1 MVRRPVATQAARLS
15 VVQHDR
21 SDVLATGGGD
31 KRLKLW
37 RSATPGI
44 SALSTLTGHSGD
56 VVSCCFKPNT
66 DLLVSGSED
75 RHIRVWDINSN
86 ECLQTLIGHTAEV
99 CACSYD
105 RDGSMLA
112 TASSDKTVGR
122 REW

>member
-1 MVRRPVATQAARLS
+1 M
-15 VVQHDR
+15 
-21 SDVLATGGGD
+21 
-31 KRLKLW
+31 
-37 RSATPGI
+37 SA
-44 SALSTLTGHSGD
+44 
-56 VVSCCFKPNT
+56 
-66 DLLVSGSED
+66 SED

-122 REW
+122 MER